1 MSAKKK
7 KSTKPRAKAKP
18 KVSTVE
24 IEKFMLCSKDMDTS
38 IYGQAS
44 SMKADGKA
52 ITPNAIATIAL
63 KYMRTYCESTGLEWR
78 TLTTSAKP
86 LVDKSYDVA
95 SDQAIK
101 DAMKL
106 VKEAKKQKSEVN
118 KNMSRARATRKS
130 VRRKSQPKKK

>member
-1 MSAKKK
+1 MAKKK
-7 KSTKPRAKAKP
+7 KSSKPRAKAKP

-63 KYMRTYCESTGLEWR
+63 KYMKTYCESTDLDWR
-78 TLTTSAKP
+78 TLVTNTKS
-86 LVDKSYDVA
+86 LVDKQYNVA
-95 SDQAIK
+95 SDEKI
-101 DAMKL
+101 
-106 VKEAKKQKSEVN
+106 KEALKLIKENKKQKALVN
-118 KNMSRARATRKS
+118 KEMSGARARRRS
-130 VRRKSQPKKK
+130 VKKKAQKKK

>member
-1 MSAKKK
+1 
-7 KSTKPRAKAKP
+7 
-18 KVSTVE
+18 
-24 IEKFMLCSKDMDTS
+24 MLCSKDMDTS

-52 ITPNAIATIAL
+52 MTPNAIATIAL
-63 KYMRTYCESTGLEWR
+63 KYMRTYCDSTGLEWR
-78 TLTTSAKP
+78 SMTTNTTALKE
-86 LVDKSYDVA
+86 KTYDVA

-118 KNMSRARATRKS
+118 KNMSDASRARKS
-130 VRRKSQPKKK
+130 VRRKAQPKKK

>member
-1 MSAKKK
+1 MAKKK
-7 KSTKPRAKAKP
+7 KSSKPRAKAKP

-63 KYMRTYCESTGLEWR
+63 KYMKTYCESTDLDWR
-78 TLTTSAKP
+78 TLVTNTKS
-86 LVDKSYDVA
+86 LVDKQYNVA
-95 SDQAIK
+95 SDEKI
-101 DAMKL
+101 
-106 VKEAKKQKSEVN
+106 KEALKLIKEN
-118 KNMSRARATRKS
+118 KFDYEKIKEFVKRN
-130 VRRKSQPKKK
+130 